1 VTVSRAAFYPPSGVY
16 ADSYEKDM
24 RVIKTRTQRVLAVVG
39 LLLLFALPLLPGVS
53 SAYYLR
59 LVIGAAI
66 AVIACLGLNILTG
79 YCGQLNVG
87 QSAFVMVGA
96 IISGLLDAFWGWPLA
111 ASVLPA
117 GLGAAAIGAVFGI
130 PSVRLKGLYLA
141 LTTLGAQV
149 ILGWIA
155 LYGITVT
162 AAGFEVRAPSLF
174 GVTFNTPH
182 KFYWVAIS
190 FTAAMT
196 FFARNLMRSR
206 IGRAF
211 IAIRDNDR
219 AAEGMGI
226 DIFRYKL
233 LAFAICT
240 FYAGVSGALLVHFLG
255 WMQLESFSLQDSV
268 WYLTMVIVGGLGS
281 IEGTVF
287 GVVFITAL
295 KELVLVVGPEVQE
308 KLTFL
313 PTGAP
318 SGLLLMTIGGIAITF
333 GVLEPRGMAHRWSLI
348 KAFYRLWPFG
358 Y

>member
-1 VTVSRAAFYPPSGVY
+1 MARIAFYPPSGVY
-16 ADSYEKDM
+16 ADSYRKDM
-24 RVIKTRTQRVLAVVG
+24 RTLKTRAQRLLTVAGLGLLVALPALPVVG
-39 LLLLFALPLLPGVS
+39 SG
-53 SAYYLR
+53 YYLR

-66 AVIACLGLNILTG
+66 TVVICLGLNILTG

-96 IISGLLDAFWGWPLA
+96 FTSGILGAYAGWPLW
-111 ASVLPA
+111 ASIVPA
-117 GLGAAAIGAVFGI
+117 GVAAALVGVLFGI

-149 ILGWIA
+149 ILTWVA
-155 LYGITVT
+155 LYGISFTS
-162 AAGFEVRAPSLF
+162 AGFEVPPARLGSI
-174 GVTFNTPH
+174 VFNTPQ
-182 KFYWVAIS
+182 KFYYLAMGV
-190 FTAAMT
+190 TVLMT

-206 IGRAF
+206 LGRAF

-219 AAEGMGI
+219 AAEAMGI

-240 FYAGVSGALLVHFLG
+240 FFAGVGGALLVHYMM
-255 WMQLESFSLQDSV
+255 WAQLESFTLQDSV
-268 WYLTMVIVGGLGS
+268 WYLAMIIVGGLGS

-287 GVVFITAL
+287 GVIFITVL
-295 KELVLVVGPEVQE
+295 KELVLVVGPLAQDHL
-308 KLTFL
+308 KFL
-313 PTGAP
+313 PIGAA
-318 SGLLLMTIGGIAITF
+318 SGMLLVFIGAIAIVF
-333 GVLEPRGMAHRWSLI
+333 GILEPRGMAHRWSLV

>member
-1 VTVSRAAFYPPSGVY
+1 MTMARTAFYPPSGVY
-16 ADSYEKDM
+16 ADSYAKDM
-24 RVIKTRTQRVLAVVG
+24 RTIKTPAQLALAAGG
-39 LLLLFALPLLPGVS
+39 LILLFALPAIPGIG

-59 LVIGAAI
+59 LIIGCGI
-66 AVIACLGLNILTG
+66 GVIACLGLNILTG

-96 IISGLLDAFWGWPLA
+96 IVAGLLNAYLGWTLWA
-111 ASVLPA
+111 TWAPA
-117 GLGAAAIGAVFGI
+117 GLAAAAVGAVFGI

-141 LTTLGAQV
+141 LTTLAAQI
-149 ILGWIA
+149 ILSWIA

-162 AAGFEVRAPSLF
+162 AAGFEVKPAELF
-174 GVTFNTPH
+174 GITFNTPRR
-182 KFYWVAIS
+182 FYYVAMVFVVI
-190 FTAAMT
+190 MT
-196 FFARNLMRSR
+196 FAARNLMRSR

-240 FYAGVSGALLVHFLG
+240 FYAGVAGALLVHYMM
-255 WMQLESFSLQDSV
+255 WMQLESFTLQDSI

-281 IEGTVF
+281 IEGTIF
-287 GVVFITAL
+287 GVLFITVL
-295 KELVLVVGPEVQE
+295 KELVLVVGPLLQGW
-308 KLTFL
+308 LPFL
-313 PTGAP
+313 PTGAS
-318 SGLLLMTIGGIAITF
+318 SGLLLVIVGSVAIAF
-333 GVLEPRGMAHRWSLI
+333 WVLEPRGMAHRFGLV
-348 KAFYRLWPFG
+348 KAYFRLWPFG